1 MECGTYGRAAHQRKC
16 GRVLKSVRLYF
27 KVHMDIVKEEKR
39 NIHSITLMIRLK
51 DIKKG
56 LEPVKVNVCQ
66 EQKFGQIIV
75 KILP

>member
-1 MECGTYGRAAHQRKC
+1 
-16 GRVLKSVRLYF
+16 
-27 KVHMDIVKEEKR
+27 MDIVKEEKR
-39 NIHSITLMIRLK
+39 NIHSITLMIHLK